1 MPGFGAASRFH
12 VNTQRRLSRTRFLQK
27 DRDVNKIDRLT
38 NEDELSRREFL
49 KTSLVTSVAATAVGM
64 AAMGESASA
73 KAELN
78 TENSSVITV
87 TGAQAAPPL
96 RKPWKNA
103 IAVDVSIL
111 LLREDLQ
118 SHLAIL
124 QRDIGYR
131 YCRTYGFFYD
141 EMAIVARRKD
151 GSLAFRWA
159 QVDKVLDALQR
170 LRLRPFM
177 NLSPVPV
184 PLASGTQTVFDW
196 GVNVT
201 PPRDYA
207 EWGQL
212 VRAFARHC
220 MDRYGLD
227 EIVQWYYE
235 VWNEP
240 NINFW
245 TGSQNDYWKLY
256 DVSAAALKA
265 VSPRLRVG
273 GPVSAR
279 AEWVAEMIAHC
290 SSKGVPLD
298 FISTHIYPQDEW
310 VQYPDRKGSPHK
322 PGAFA
327 ANIVRGV
334 RETVRRSAMPDLEV
348 HLTEWDSVVP
358 LPDGQLLWSENPNSA
373 DNVSAAA
380 TACDLALAVDGDC
393 DTFCWWEASD
403 VVGQSGIP
411 LSEFSGTYG
420 LLTPNGLPKA
430 TFNAF
435 RFLNR
440 LRGGRLELRHEPLTA
455 GCNLLATAGEESLQV
470 LLWYRDLSVYGAG
483 PQQPWTGTLELPWAE
498 SAKPVLVQERI
509 TAGAGSCYET
519 WQSLGSPQNLSP
531 IEHHLLEVHAA
542 PEAQVFHPD
551 AGNGQ
556 VTHDFRLVPGEVVY
570 LELRAQGEVALPTTP
585 LRQELAEWYA
595 ARRGAKE

>member
-1 MPGFGAASRFH
+1 MDSVSKTAGPCSFDQH
-12 VNTQRRLSRTRFLQK
+12 NTTRR
-27 DRDVNKIDRLT
+27 D
-38 NEDELSRREFL
+38 FL
-49 KTSLVTSVAATAVGM
+49 KTSLATSVVATAVGM
-64 AAMGESASA
+64 PVAGESAA
-73 KAELN
+73 AMPPLQAEN
-78 TENSSVITV
+78 PTIIAI
-87 TGAQAAPPL
+87 TGAKPSAPL

-103 IAVDVSIL
+103 IATGYAPL
-111 LLREDLQ
+111 LLRDDLQ
-118 SHLAIL
+118 RHLAIL

-131 YCRTYGFFYD
+131 YCRFHGMFND
-141 EMAIVARRKD
+141 DMAVVARRKD

-170 LRLRPFM
+170 LGLRPRVE
-177 NLSPVPV
+177 LSSMPVA
-184 PLASGTQTVFDW
+184 LASGATTIDDW
-196 GVNVT
+196 QWNVT

-212 VRAFARHC
+212 VGAFARHC
-220 MDRYGLD
+220 LDRYGLD
-227 EIVQWYYE
+227 EIAQWYYE

-240 NINFW
+240 NINYW
-245 TGSQNDYWKLY
+245 TGSQQDYWKLY
-256 DVSAAALKA
+256 DTSAAALKA

-290 SSKGVPLD
+290 SKQNIPLD
-298 FISTHIYPQDEW
+298 FISTHIYLQDEW
-310 VQYPDRKGSPHK
+310 VLYPDRKGSPHK

-327 ANIVRGV
+327 ADIVRGV
-334 RETVRRSAMPDLEV
+334 RETIRRSAMPDLEV
-348 HLTEWDSVVP
+348 HMTEWDSVVP
-358 LPDGQLLWSENPNSA
+358 TPDGQQLWNLNPSSS
-373 DNVSAAA
+373 DSLSAAA

-393 DTFCWWEASD
+393 EVFCWWEASD
-403 VVGQSGIP
+403 VFEEGGMSQ
-411 LSEFSGTYG
+411 SEFSGCYG
-420 LLTPNGLPKA
+420 LLTLNGIRKA

-435 RFLNR
+435 RFLDR
-440 LRGGRLELRHEPLTA
+440 LRGGRQELKHEPLTA
-455 GCNLLATAGEESLQV
+455 GCNLVATAGDGNLQV
-470 LLWYRDLSVYGAG
+470 LLWYRDLSAYGVG

-570 LELRAQGEVALPTTP
+570 LELRAQGEAALPTTP
-585 LRQELAEWYA
+585 LRHELAEWYA
-595 ARRGAKE
+595 SHGAKE